1 MTQNCADL
9 DLTNFMAKRRG
20 CWRRMWGRRMRGC
33 SPFGWSRLDLRY
45 GGLIAR
51 LETAGYRLGEYLEG
65 RLSELPELEAAR
77 YRKDRSGQFLGRGIW
92 KTYGEIATLSDG

>member
-51 LETAGYRLGEYLEG
+51 LETARYRLGQYLDG
-65 RLSELPELEAAR
+65 SLSGLAELEAPR
-77 YRKDRSGQFLGRGIW
+77 YEKERRGQFLGNGIW
-92 KTYGEIATLSDG
+92 KAYKESATLSDG